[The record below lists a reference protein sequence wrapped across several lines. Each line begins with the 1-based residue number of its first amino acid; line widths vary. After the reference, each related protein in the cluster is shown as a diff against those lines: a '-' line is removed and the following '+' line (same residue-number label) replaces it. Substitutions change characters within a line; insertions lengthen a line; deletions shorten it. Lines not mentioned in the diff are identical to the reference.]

1 MKNDI
6 LFNFVDKLAE
16 RAEQFEGTEMDYLKG
31 YLLST
36 LKSLDLYTSDLKIL
50 KKQTESLE
58 GSIKEQNT
66 SSSILLDVSK

>member
-16 RAEQFEGTEMDYLKG
+16 RAEQFEGTEMDYIKG

-58 GSIKEQNT
+58 NFIQKQNT

>member
-58 GSIKEQNT
+58 GYIKEQNT